1 MTDSDV
7 PQKRTIRYYSCEDLA
22 SHASIEACMLKP
34 NMVRLAHELV
44 KACQLPQHMAMCTTG
59 STECPLLTAGGAMCF
74 HTDAYVDFLQQIAYN
89 SAEVAAE
96 SADYALQSSVC
107 FSETAWCAAAAA
119 AAAAP
124 PHRRRLAFRTWR
136 CVDAAQSPPASRRRR
151 PYARTYAGASV
162 AAARA
167 LSMAATDVAINWMG
181 GQTHARPDC
190 ASGFSYVND
199 VVLSVLELL
208 REQRPKGATGEGSPV
223 FERVMVVN
231 VDAWHPS
238 GVEEA
243 FYTTDRVLCVSL
255 HRHGRGVF
263 PGSGGVKD
271 IGEGKGKNH
280 TINMPVSHGLDD
292 EGLEARRRSH
302 SHQSI
307 PHRASL
313 PASPP
318 RPPPQSLFNPVVTAA
333 FERYQPGAIVYIAGA
348 GVLAGDRLGCMNI
361 TLAAHAKCLRHVA
374 AFGKPLL
381 VLGGGGSGQ
390 SVAARAWCAA
400 TAALCEVDLPEM
412 VPDHDYTYYHG
423 AADPPFDLASVTMDN
438 GNSEASL
445 TRTREACLSTISQ
458 LPEHEAAPP
467 PPKPAPPA
475 PPPAAEPAAAETAA
489 ETAAAEPTDAEPA
502 DAEPDAGAGP
512 AADGAE
518 PTGELVAVDAPM
530 DTETGAASAPAAE
543 AEEGSAVQAGDSG
556 AAPPVST
563 QTVAENST
571 EIDATEPMVEG

>member
-1 MTDSDV
+1 MRRRRRRRRRPATAA
-7 PQKRTIRYYSCEDLA
+7 A
-22 SHASIEACMLKP
+22 SRFARGL
-34 NMVRLAHELV
+34 RRR
-44 KACQLPQHMAMCTTG
+44 
-59 STECPLLTAGGAMCF
+59 STEP
-74 HTDAYVDFLQQIAYN
+74 
-89 SAEVAAE
+89 
-96 SADYALQSSVC
+96 
-107 FSETAWCAAAAA
+107 
-119 AAAAP
+119 
-124 PHRRRLAFRTWR
+124 RL
-136 CVDAAQSPPASRRRR
+136 RRRR

-190 ASGFSYVND
+190 ASGFST
-199 VVLSVLELL
+199 STTSCSACKLL

-374 AFGKPLL
+374 VFGKPLL

-458 LPEHEAAPP
+458 LPEHEPRRRHRSLPRPRRRRRRARRGRDRCRDRCRRAHRRR
-467 PPKPAPPA
+467 ARRR
-475 PPPAAEPAAAETAA
+475 
-489 ETAAAEPTDAEPA
+489 
-502 DAEPDAGAGP
+502 
-512 AADGAE
+512 
-518 PTGELVAVDAPM
+518 
-530 DTETGAASAPAAE
+530 
-543 AEEGSAVQAGDSG
+543 
-556 AAPPVST
+556 
-563 QTVAENST
+563 
-571 EIDATEPMVEG
+571 

>member
-1 MTDSDV
+1 
-7 PQKRTIRYYSCEDLA
+7 
-22 SHASIEACMLKP
+22 MLKP

-199 VVLSVLELL
+199 VVLAILSMLH
-208 REQRPKGATGEGSPV
+208 TH
-223 FERVMVVN
+223 ERVMFVST
-231 VDAWHPS
+231 DAWHPS

-255 HRHGRGVF
+255 HRYTEGFF
-263 PGSGGVKD
+263 PGSGGVD
-271 IGEGKGKNH
+271 DRGHGAGTNH
-280 TINMPVSHGLDD
+280 SINMPVLEGLDD
-292 EGLEARRRSH
+292 D
-302 SHQSI
+302 QI
-307 PHRASL
+307 ASL
-313 PASPP
+313 
-318 RPPPQSLFNPVVTAA
+318 FVPVVAA
-333 FERYQPGAIVYIAGA
+333 AAERFQPSCVVYCAGA
-348 GVLAGDRLGCMNI
+348 GVLAGDRLGCLNV
-361 TLAAHAKCLRHVA
+361 TLEGYGRCLQAVLDIGR
-374 AFGKPLL
+374 PLL
-381 VLGGGGSGQ
+381 VLGGCGFNQ
-390 SVAARAWCAA
+390 INTARAWCHA
-400 TAALCEVDLPEM
+400 TALICQTEVAEQLPPHDFVEYYLPESTLKVATIEM
-412 VPDHDYTYYHG
+412 TNKNSAESIQATLDASMKAAEQIPARAAAPTPPNAAAAEGDTATG
-423 AADPPFDLASVTMDN
+423 ATPAASTEADPNLASPGLTANEAPLTSPLGQPLPGN
-438 GNSEASL
+438 GADVPLDAASAL
-445 TRTREACLSTISQ
+445 
-458 LPEHEAAPP
+458 
-467 PPKPAPPA
+467 
-475 PPPAAEPAAAETAA
+475 EPAASSTEAPVPMET
-489 ETAAAEPTDAEPA
+489 ESEAAAASEGAPT
-502 DAEPDAGAGP
+502 
-512 AADGAE
+512 
-518 PTGELVAVDAPM
+518 PM
-530 DTETGAASAPAAE
+530 ATE
-543 AEEGSAVQAGDSG
+543 EEG
-556 AAPPVST
+556 AAP
-563 QTVAENST
+563 A
-571 EIDATEPMVEG
+571 

>member
-1 MTDSDV
+1 
-7 PQKRTIRYYSCEDLA
+7 
-22 SHASIEACMLKP
+22 
-34 NMVRLAHELV
+34 
-44 KACQLPQHMAMCTTG
+44 
-59 STECPLLTAGGAMCF
+59 
-74 HTDAYVDFLQQIAYN
+74 
-89 SAEVAAE
+89 
-96 SADYALQSSVC
+96 
-107 FSETAWCAAAAA
+107 
-119 AAAAP
+119 
-124 PHRRRLAFRTWR
+124 
-136 CVDAAQSPPASRRRR
+136 
-151 PYARTYAGASV
+151 
-162 AAARA
+162 
-167 LSMAATDVAINWMG
+167 
-181 GQTHARPDC
+181 
-190 ASGFSYVND
+190 
-199 VVLSVLELL
+199 
-208 REQRPKGATGEGSPV
+208 
-223 FERVMVVN
+223 
-231 VDAWHPS
+231 
-238 GVEEA
+238 
-243 FYTTDRVLCVSL
+243 
-255 HRHGRGVF
+255 
-263 PGSGGVKD
+263 
-271 IGEGKGKNH
+271 
-280 TINMPVSHGLDD
+280 
-292 EGLEARRRSH
+292 
-302 SHQSI
+302 
-307 PHRASL
+307 
-313 PASPP
+313 
-318 RPPPQSLFNPVVTAA
+318 VVTAA

-543 AEEGSAVQAGDSG
+543 AEEGSAVQARDSG